1 MNFTKAIFR
10 PIKRL
15 KLIGIWFPERTANVY
30 SVLSRENSTVAITIF
45 CIFCFELVARDLDD
59 VSDNQLKFADAQ

>member
-1 MNFTKAIFR
+1 MKLVSGKDR
-10 PIKRL
+10 KRL
-15 KLIGIWFPERTANVY
+15 FN
-30 SVLSRENSTVAITIF
+30 RENSTVAITIF